1 MVWIHDW
8 PAGMV
13 IASDPPME
21 VRCDGV
27 GSGGRASRLPE
38 PAMQRNAR
46 GEPTAL
52 SAVSSESTRR
62 ASPDT
67 ETLTPGWSLWRR
79 AMLVAALCAVAALT
93 VGVPGAVARGV
104 LDQTSLPALNEGLSV
119 NDAFEH
125 AQTFTAMR
133 TGFLDTVALSFDQS
147 DQDGRYIVD
156 VVPTD
161 AGGLPAGAPLA
172 SRTIDACRVQ
182 SLAARWRFHSAQR
195 LRSPRARGTRSWSL
209 PRPAAR
215 QRRPSSGTRAA
226 PTPAGLRSP
235 RRLRPKP
242 GVEPRAVRRPR
253 VLDLCLGRGASV
265 SRPRRYP
272 DDRVFGQEP
281 GAARRRHVHR
291 VGDRSQPPGVAR
303 PLARWPF
310 GWQTA

>member
-67 ETLTPGWSLWRR
+67 ETLTAGWSLWRR

-182 SLAARWRFHSAQR
+182 SSPLEIPFGPAASITAGTRYAIVVASQAGSTPTPSLVWDAGSPYAGGAAFSASPPAQTRRGTPRRSTTSRSRPMSRPPR
-195 LRSPRARGTRSWSL
+195 LRLSPATLPRRPCLRARTRR
-209 PRPAAR
+209 RPA
-215 QRRPSSGTRAA
+215 PS
-226 PTPAGLRSP
+226 RSP
-235 RRLRPKP
+235 RR
-242 GVEPRAVRRPR
+242 
-253 VLDLCLGRGASV
+253 
-265 SRPRRYP
+265 
-272 DDRVFGQEP
+272 
-281 GAARRRHVHR
+281 
-291 VGDRSQPPGVAR
+291 
-303 PLARWPF
+303 
-310 GWQTA
+310 